1 MGEKLDC
8 MHWYVRATDLVL
20 HLFLK
25 YDIASLKGYNRLAN
39 ALRKP

>member
-8 MHWYVRATDLVL
+8 MHWYVATDVIL
-20 HLFLK
+20 HLSLK
-25 YDIASLKGYNRLAN
+25 YDIASLKGYDRLAN